1 MLPGVEPT
9 TTLVTNDFIRD
20 EIATLPSA
28 TPYQRGITSER
39 APSFTLENEYN
50 LGNYMVRISLCLL
63 IRYRKE
69 KNETYENIH

>member
-39 APSFTLENEYN
+39 APSYTLENEYN
-50 LGNYMVRISLCLL
+50 LGNYMVRISFCLL
-63 IRYRKE
+63 IKQKRMKL
-69 KNETYENIH
+69 NC